1 MMNNEKIE
9 RVHVLYTGRVQGV
22 GFRFTTHQIA
32 QQFPITGY
40 VRNCPDGSVE
50 LVAEGTY
57 EEILNFL
64 HAVRNSYV
72 GRYIIDE
79 KFQWFE
85 ATGEFKTFK
94 IVI

>member
-64 HAVRNSYV
+64 HAVLTRSFSGSRPLANLK
-72 GRYIIDE
+72 RL
-79 KFQWFE
+79 KL
-85 ATGEFKTFK
+85 
-94 IVI
+94 